1 MRDLEK
7 FYTEL
12 FLFTSNYILIWKLQW
27 ENEGNKY
34 HNRWIYA
41 QSQTWLYA
49 VSDVI
54 IISNQNKKNVC
65 VFMEQV
71 HAVCIRYFCNKMIFY
86 YLHTLCLMW
95 SINTL
100 TFHDNAILTL
110 GLRTTHKIPSDLP
123 QNYKTI
129 HYTNSLNIGSIYHN
143 NCYKRTNKA

>member
-27 ENEGNKY
+27 ENQGNILY

-54 IISNQNKKNVC
+54 IISNQNKKIFVC
-65 VFMEQV
+65 SWSKCTQFVFGIFV
-71 HAVCIRYFCNKMIFY
+71 TKWFFY

-129 HYTNSLNIGSIYHN
+129 HYTNSVNIGSIYHN
-143 NCYKRTNKA
+143 NLL